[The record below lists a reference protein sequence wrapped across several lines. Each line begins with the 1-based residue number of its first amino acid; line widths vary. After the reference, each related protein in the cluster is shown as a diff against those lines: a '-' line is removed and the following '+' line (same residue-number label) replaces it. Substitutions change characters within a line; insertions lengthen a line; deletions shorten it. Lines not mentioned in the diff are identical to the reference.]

1 MKHFFL
7 AIFALITFPIFSQE
21 EFGDGIYATFITDKG
36 EIMVKFTTE
45 ETPLTVA
52 NFIALAEGKHPE
64 ADKKFDKKPFFN
76 GLTFHRVI
84 ADFMIQG
91 GDPDGN
97 GGGNPGYL
105 FPDEIVPTLKHDKP
119 GTLSMANRGPSTNGS
134 QFFITHKPTPWLDG
148 KHTVFGYVVKGM
160 DVVNAIE
167 KDDKIKEVNII
178 RIGKEAKKFKAD
190 KAYQKHLSEV
200 EERAKRLKE
209 EAEQRR
215 KTLEENANRFENQS
229 HAITPEELANRKLA
243 KIKEYQKMEEQA
255 LELPSGLKIF
265 IYEKGQNTKPTNGD
279 ILSISYKGF
288 LADGTLFDSSDP
300 EVSTYF
306 KSFNKNR
313 LLADAYQP
321 IKFTKGNSENFIKGF
336 SEGVDNLSYGD
347 KALLII
353 PSTLGY
359 GPKKVGVIPP
369 HSTLYFDIH
378 ITK

>member
-7 AIFALITFPIFSQE
+7 AIFALISFSIFSQE

-265 IYEKGQNTKPTNGD
+265 IYEKGKGEEVKD
-279 ILSISYKGF
+279 GEVFKVSYHGF
-288 LADGTLFDSSDP
+288 LADGTLFDSSDA
-300 EVSTYF
+300 ETSTYF
-306 KSFNKNR
+306 KNFNKNKM
-313 LLADAYQP
+313 LANAYKP
-321 IKFTKGNSENFIKGF
+321 LEFVKGNPLNLIKGF
-336 SEGVDNLSYGD
+336 SEGINHLSVGD
-347 KALLII
+347 KALLVI
-353 PSTLGY
+353 PSTIGY
-359 GPKKVGVIPP
+359 GSRGAGIIPP
-369 HSTLYFDIH
+369 NATLYFDIH
-378 ITK
+378 IIK